1 MPTGAAL
8 PATPL
13 LDRLAAAPISWGI
26 CEVPGWGAQLP
37 PERVLGEMRDLGFAT
52 TELGAAGYLPED
64 PHALRGLLAEHSLGL
79 CGAFIPVVVHDAS
92 EADATRTAV
101 REAADLL
108 SAAGA
113 TYFISAPVMDW
124 DWGPKYD
131 LSDDEWAHAYAMLD
145 EIEDYCVERGLI
157 QAVHPHL
164 GTLLERDHEVQRV
177 LDNTRAGFTLDT
189 GHLLIGGYD
198 PMKFV
203 ESHFDRITHVH
214 LKDVVMDL
222 AMAVLH
228 GDVSI
233 MEGVQQGMFCNL
245 GAGDV
250 PIADVVQAV
259 EARGFGGL
267 YVIEQ
272 DAAILGDLP
281 APGTGPKN
289 DIATSVAYLAGL
301 PLSGASVDIQPTM
314 EGNTQ

>member
-1 MPTGAAL
+1 MSTDAAGT
-8 PATPL
+8 ATSV

-26 CEVPGWGAQLP
+26 CEVPGWGAQLA
-37 PERVLGEMRDLGFAT
+37 PERVLDEMRELGFAT

-64 PHALRGLLAEHSLGL
+64 PGALKALLAEHDLTL
-79 CGAFIPVVVHDAS
+79 CGAFIPVVVHDAA
-92 EADATRTAV
+92 EVEATRQAISDAI
-101 REAADLL
+101 ELL

-113 TYFISAPVMDW
+113 TYLISAPVMDW
-124 DWGPKYD
+124 DWGPKRD
-131 LSDDEWAHAYAMLD
+131 LSDDEWARAYAMLD
-145 EIEDYCVERGLI
+145 EIEDRCVEAGLV

-177 LDNTRAGFTLDT
+177 LDHSRAGFTLDT

-198 PMKFV
+198 PLHFV
-203 ESHFDRITHVH
+203 EHHFDRIRHVH

-222 AMAVLH
+222 ALPVLD
-228 GDVSI
+228 GETPI

-250 PIADVVQAV
+250 PIAAIV
-259 EARGFGGL
+259 EAVHAKGFDGL

-272 DAAILGDLP
+272 DAALVGEMP
-281 APGTGPKN
+281 APGTGPKD

-301 PLSGASVDIQPTM
+301 PFTGGPADQQPPM
-314 EGNTQ
+314 EGNSQ